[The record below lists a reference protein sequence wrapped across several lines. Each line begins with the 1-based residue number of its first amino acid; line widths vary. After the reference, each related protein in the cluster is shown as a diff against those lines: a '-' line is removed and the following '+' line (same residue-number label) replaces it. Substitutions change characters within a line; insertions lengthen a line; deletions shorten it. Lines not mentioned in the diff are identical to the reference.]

1 MKRERLWGTLRQVW
15 LRARPFLVS
24 ALAVV
29 LIALQQI
36 YYLDDPAT
44 VVLNIILLGLN
55 LLLFVPLV
63 RNAGKAAAYSGDTVD
78 RVLQW
83 VGLVFVSLV
92 QYFLL
97 RGSFTTFGFSTV
109 LQQYVRTVD
118 GGDSDGIPPA
128 WRIGLCPAAAVFAPG
143 TDNCSAPLSQW
154 TGRA

>member
-1 MKRERLWGTLRQVW
+1 MGNTAAGMAPGPTVPGLR
-15 LRARPFLVS
+15 P
-24 ALAVV
+24 AVV

-55 LLLFVPLV
+55 LAAVCASGPKRRKSRGVFRRYCGQSAAVG
-63 RNAGKAAAYSGDTVD
+63 RAGLCLTP
-78 RVLQW
+78 R
-83 VGLVFVSLV
+83 FLV

-143 TDNCSAPLSQW
+143 TDQL
-154 TGRA
+154 